1 MLENGERGSG
11 EIERHRAATRLWE
24 IAAQRTA
31 KSLTHL
37 IKCNDIQLFAQQN
50 MYNETRNLHAEL
62 RVTHTES
69 HFHFSFFIFH
79 ISGVNRDSFNAS
91 LLRRLVSTLEHAGIK
106 EMWTTQVGNPLTP

>member
-37 IKCNDIQLFAQQN
+37 IKCNDIQLFAQKN
-50 MYNETRNLHAEL
+50 MYNE
-62 RVTHTES
+62 
-69 HFHFSFFIFH
+69 
-79 ISGVNRDSFNAS
+79 
-91 LLRRLVSTLEHAGIK
+91 K
-106 EMWTTQVGNPLTP
+106 

>member
-62 RVTHTES
+62 RETHTES

-79 ISGVNRDSFNAS
+79 FSYFRCESR
-91 LLRRLVSTLEHAGIK
+91 LLQCFAPAATCIYIRTRGH
-106 EMWTTQVGNPLTP
+106 